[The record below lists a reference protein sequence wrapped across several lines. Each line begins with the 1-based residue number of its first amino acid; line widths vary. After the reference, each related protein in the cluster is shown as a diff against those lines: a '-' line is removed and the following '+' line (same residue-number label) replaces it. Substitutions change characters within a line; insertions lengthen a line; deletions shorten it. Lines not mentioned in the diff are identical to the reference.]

1 MNTIRARA
9 LVLGLSAV
17 ALASFAAAQSPN
29 SSSTS
34 DPSNPMPNSPQ
45 PATGLSQDHARVS
58 ASAFVNKASID
69 GMTEVQVGQ
78 LALKKAT
85 DPAVRDF
92 AQHMVTDHEKANSKL
107 KTLAS
112 RKHIPVP
119 AQLDV
124 EHRNM
129 VQMLGSKSGAS
140 FDAAYM
146 EEMTAAHDKAIA
158 LFSGAT
164 SCDDSDI
171 AAFASETLP
180 TLQTHKQMADSL
192 KSKS

>member
-1 MNTIRARA
+1 MNSIRVRA
-9 LVLGLSAV
+9 FALGLSAI
-17 ALASFAAAQSPN
+17 ALASWAPAQSPN
-29 SSSTS
+29 SSPTG
-34 DPSNPMPNSPQ
+34 DPSISTPNPPQ
-45 PATGLSQDHARVS
+45 PATEPSQDHAKVS
-58 ASAFVNKASID
+58 ASAFVKKASID

-85 DPAVRDF
+85 NPAVRDF

-112 RKHIPVP
+112 RKNFMVP
-119 AQLDV
+119 AQLDA
-124 EHRNM
+124 EHLEM
-129 VQMLGSKSGAS
+129 VQMLSSKSGTS

-146 EEMTAAHDKAIA
+146 EQMTAAHDKAIA

-171 AAFASETLP
+171 AAFARETLP

-192 KSKS
+192 ESKS